1 MAVPR
6 TPRDEDGF
14 VLVKADDGS
23 APLPDHVAQL
33 ADSMQRVDLNGT
45 SPTESDAQT
54 GTADAHPSRPCLPCT
69 THQRVPVI
77 DRPARLGVEKLTH
90 APLNLRVFPESPLSL
105 DEFEFVTGDPGSLG
119 TGAMG
124 SVLLARW
131 KTRPG
136 QPWRAIK
143 KVSKFQIWK
152 DDDPVMLF
160 EQLWDEV
167 EALMTLRHPH
177 IVQVDGYVEDYKY
190 IYLIMEYAPKG
201 DLNQALSDKSRFD
214 DRDAARHVRSLV
226 TALLHLHKHG
236 YLHRD
241 VKPEN
246 MLLSE
251 SGDLL
256 LADFGCVATVHSS
269 RKSLCG
275 TRYYHSYEIAQS
287 EPHDEASDA
296 WSVGVVA
303 YELLHGRGPFESD
316 VESDDEEDGDEEDDD
331 GQEDDDDDED
341 DEVEDGN
348 GDGEDVDTEQV
359 EATEDNSDDADEDTE
374 SEYGAAKEADD
385 ERGAQSDSDDRSPA
399 EDAQSDG
406 SDAADNDDTD
416 DDEDRRS
423 DDDDSDNDAE
433 SEGQVAAIYERI
445 TSLRIVWP
453 EEISECARDFISR
466 LLVKDKGQR
475 MTLEAALDHPWLA
488 SLPPS

>member
-1 MAVPR
+1 MTVRPCPADVGRVQHVEAVGGTQGGTSRHPSHTYGTTAPSMAVPR

-54 GTADAHPSRPCLPCT
+54 RTADAHPSRPCLPCT

-177 IVQVDGYVEDYKY
+177 IVQIDGYVEDYKY

-214 DRDAARHVRSLV
+214 DSTILVASAIPVRSCLMC
-226 TALLHLHKHG
+226 APWCC
-236 YLHRD
+236 R
-241 VKPEN
+241 
-246 MLLSE
+246 
-251 SGDLL
+251 
-256 LADFGCVATVHSS
+256 
-269 RKSLCG
+269 
-275 TRYYHSYEIAQS
+275 
-287 EPHDEASDA
+287 
-296 WSVGVVA
+296 
-303 YELLHGRGPFESD
+303 RG
-316 VESDDEEDGDEEDDD
+316 GK
-331 GQEDDDDDED
+331 
-341 DEVEDGN
+341 
-348 GDGEDVDTEQV
+348 
-359 EATEDNSDDADEDTE
+359 A
-374 SEYGAAKEADD
+374 
-385 ERGAQSDSDDRSPA
+385 
-399 EDAQSDG
+399 
-406 SDAADNDDTD
+406 
-416 DDEDRRS
+416 
-423 DDDDSDNDAE
+423 
-433 SEGQVAAIYERI
+433 
-445 TSLRIVWP
+445 
-453 EEISECARDFISR
+453 C
-466 LLVKDKGQR
+466 
-475 MTLEAALDHPWLA
+475 
-488 SLPPS
+488 